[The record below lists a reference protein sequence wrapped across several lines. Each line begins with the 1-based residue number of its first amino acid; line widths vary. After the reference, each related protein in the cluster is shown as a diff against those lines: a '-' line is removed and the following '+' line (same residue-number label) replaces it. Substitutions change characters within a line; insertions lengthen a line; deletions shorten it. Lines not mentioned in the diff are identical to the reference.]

1 MLFRSVSP
9 EYVTLSNPEP
19 EGTVAHGQLTI
30 TDPDTGESSFQAATI
45 EGDYGTLDIDSGGSW
60 TYTVYNNL
68 EAVQSLAAGQVLPD
82 SIDVTS
88 YDGTVQT
95 IQITINGADDIL
107 TGKAIDG
114 YIEGA
119 TVFADADGDG
129 VLDEGE
135 AFAVT
140 GDDGAYSLTNAEG
153 RLVLLGGDGAI
164 DAATGLTFRGQLE
177 APAGSS
183 VVTPLT
189 TIISKLVESG
199 SAADAAS
206 AQVMV
211 KTALGISS
219 TEDLLTFDPIE
230 AALSGGSSASDGLEI
245 AKAGVVLQN
254 LAIQAGS
261 AVRGAS
267 DADTG
272 TDGSLSWGE
281 ATSSV
286 FETIATKISSLGNTE
301 LPETVTIPSL

>member
-1 MLFRSVSP
+1 M
-9 EYVTLSNPEP
+9 
-19 EGTVAHGQLTI
+19 
-30 TDPDTGESSFQAATI
+30 
-45 EGDYGTLDIDSGGSW
+45 
-60 TYTVYNNL
+60 
-68 EAVQSLAAGQVLPD
+68 
-82 SIDVTS
+82 
-88 YDGTVQT
+88 
-95 IQITINGADDIL
+95 
-107 TGKAIDG
+107 
-114 YIEGA
+114 
-119 TVFADADGDG
+119 
-129 VLDEGE
+129 
-135 AFAVT
+135 
-140 GDDGAYSLTNAEG
+140 
-153 RLVLLGGDGAI
+153 VLLGADGAI

-199 SAADAAS
+199 SVADAAS

-281 ATSSV
+281 VTSSV
-286 FETIATKISSLGNTE
+286 SVSYTHLRAHET
-301 LPETVTIPSL
+301 